1 MQRVAIIGDTGA
13 GKTCFLAVLRWLGEM
28 GGASRFINI
37 AADGETKRYFEG
49 LYETLRAGRVPEG
62 SAASHD
68 LVFSENYVC
77 EGGGSY
83 TQFDFYVTD
92 YRGADT
98 GDVESGD
105 PLLNRWLESD
115 VLLVL
120 VPVDVALNDGRSR
133 DYLHHLA
140 NALTRLAE
148 RAHEKRLAVVLTQAD
163 NAEFTKDSHD
173 SKSALEFLRQKLPDF
188 CEKLT
193 QVGFK
198 SWSCFALASLG
209 VEPKKDKHGFGT
221 LTCDAAG
228 PCLDTFGYEE
238 LFDWLATIKTELY
251 VRNTFRRIVGS
262 IPFKATLAI
271 AICALIG
278 IVVRAG
284 VMYRMREHAKVVLE
298 SDSTTLEE
306 KGLAF
311 RHVSPSDRQTR
322 FDEFLERFGQEVEDR
337 DSVVELK
344 KVIDKWDLFV
354 ENARFTESESQDWS
368 MTKSTAKS
376 RIEEKYFKI
385 IQDLY
390 KGNDFNGA
398 LDQIN
403 AYAKEPHKDGSHGQ
417 EIEVIRETIKQTV
430 DRDLRLAVKAVF
442 IGNPSTSAG
451 MSKRLQ
457 KIREY
462 ANSAGPSV
470 GEKERKEM
478 VDAVEFMGKLCDKK
492 QFTIKKI
499 CAKSLPKSLKCYF
512 RIASDVQPVS
522 SLTRKDYA
530 GICVSTSS
538 RKKGIEPMWSENE
551 FESFYLAWEPGKPL
565 QCSWYDDGWFKDDL
579 MAVAV
584 FDKNDWLALLRMLQ
598 PDCPMSHSKLMTI
611 TCEEFPE
618 PERALQLVE
627 KYVYPGT
634 YWN

>member
-49 LYETLRAGRVPEG
+49 LYETLRDGRVPEG

-68 LVFSENYVC
+68 LSFSENYVC
-77 EGGGSY
+77 KGSGSC
-83 TQFDFYVTD
+83 TRFDFDVTD

-98 GDVESGD
+98 GDVERGD
-105 PLLNRWLESD
+105 ALLDRWLESD

-120 VPVDVALNDGRSR
+120 VPVDVALNGGRSR

-163 NAEFTKDSHD
+163 KAEFTKSSHD
-173 SKSALEFLRQKLPDF
+173 SKSALEFLKRNIPDF

-193 QVGFK
+193 QGGFK

-262 IPFKATLAI
+262 IPFKVALAI
-271 AICALIG
+271 ALCALIG

-284 VMYRMREHAKVVLE
+284 VMYLMWEHAQVVLE

-322 FDEFLERFGQEVEDR
+322 FDELLERFGQEVEDR

-354 ENARFTESESQDWS
+354 ENARFTESESRDWS
-368 MTKSTAKS
+368 MTKSTARS

-430 DRDLRLAVKAVF
+430 DRDLRLAIKAVF

-451 MSKRLQ
+451 MSERLQ

-462 ANSAGPSV
+462 ANSAGPSA
-470 GEKERKEM
+470 GEKEEM
-478 VDAVEFMGKLCDKK
+478 LEAVRLMEVLCSKK
-492 QFTIKKI
+492 QFAIKEI
-499 CAKSLPKSLKCYF
+499 CVKSLPKSLKCYF
-512 RIASDVQPVS
+512 RIAGDVQPGS
-522 SLTRKDYA
+522 SLSRKDYF

-538 RKKGIEPMWSENE
+538 RKKGFEPMWSKDE
-551 FESFYLAWEPGKPL
+551 FEHCNLDWEPGKPL
-565 QCSWYDDGWFKDDL
+565 QCTLYDDGWFKDDL

-611 TCEEFPE
+611 TCEEFSDP
-618 PERALQLVE
+618 RHALELVE
-627 KYVYPGT
+627 KYVYPGS